1 MGLGAGSSVGSGSA
15 VCSGVGSGVSTGA
28 GVCVRSGTATSSS
41 SPCTGLVTAAL
52 QPTSVMS
59 IAAASARES
68 RLIYIKSVRLQIL
81 SYRPQ
86 NGLTRYYT
94 AYKPDLSSIL
104 QFVYFDNPFIEWENS
119 SSLVCGRVKPFD
131 MAKSIMLSRLSRG

>member
-15 VCSGVGSGVSTGA
+15 VCSGVSTGA

-52 QPTSVMS
+52 QPTSVIS
-59 IAAASARES
+59 IAAASAAQS
-68 RLIYIKSVRLQIL
+68 RLIYFKSVRLQIP

-119 SSLVCGRVKPFD
+119 SSFVWGRVKPLD